1 LEFAEGDVKAGCM
14 SEVQVRV
21 EPEAR
26 DHIQQRRNGP
36 VNDMFEE
43 LDQLAM
49 EDQVVIANEQDLH
62 NNNNGNN
69 YYHHQNEEIV
79 NRVDAEL
86 LLYKWEQHLPLQK
99 EDGSFNNPLEWWRLK
114 QQQYPLSAKVA
125 LRLLAIPATSVPS
138 ERVFSIAGITI
149 AKERSK
155 LNPANAG
162 DLVFIHD
169 AVPALKR
176 YENCLQVLRV

>member
-1 LEFAEGDVKAGCM
+1 MEFAEGDVKAGFM

-36 VNDMFEE
+36 VDDMFEE
-43 LDQLAM
+43 LNQLAM
-49 EDQVVIANEQDLH
+49 EEQAVCC
-62 NNNNGNN
+62 
-69 YYHHQNEEIV
+69 HHRNEEIV

-114 QQQYPLSAKVA
+114 QQQYPLLAKVA
-125 LRLLAIPATSVPS
+125 LRLLAIPATSAPS

-149 AKERSK
+149 AKERSR

-176 YENCLQVLRV
+176 YEKSL